1 MQTRTNA
8 IQQGWDVYGSDDQKI
23 GSVDQVASNYVVIQK
38 GWFFTS
44 DVYIPTQAIESVDA
58 VEGRVYLNIAKGD
71 VDAQGWTNPPEDG
84 QYESDQS
91 QEWEGWAA
99 RGDRQTT
106 DRESGTMALH
116 AEELQAQ
123 KTTEEVGSVNL
134 RKDVVEEQKTIDVPV
149 TREEVHVRRTPVDR
163 PADTETAFQSDQIDV
178 PVRADRVQV
187 TKTPHVVE
195 EVEVSKTPVEET
207 KTVSDTVRR
216 ERVDVGTTGDA
227 QLEQSTTG
235 SGGTRSLNDDQV

>member
-1 MQTRTNA
+1 METRTNA

-23 GSVDQVASNYVVIQK
+23 GTVDQVASNYVVIQK

-44 DVYIPTQAIESVDA
+44 DVYVPVQAIESVDA
-58 VEGRVYLNIAKGD
+58 GEGRVYLNIAKGD
-71 VDAQGWTNPPEDG
+71 VDAQGWTSPPEEAE
-84 QYESDQS
+84 QT

-123 KTTEEVGSVNL
+123 KTTQEVGSVNL
-134 RKDVVEEQKTIDVPV
+134 RKDVVEEQKNIDVPV
-149 TREEVHVRRTPVDR
+149 TREEVQVRRTPVDR
-163 PADTETAFQSDQIDV
+163 PADTDTAFQSDQIDV
-178 PVRADRVQV
+178 PVRADRVDV

-227 QLEQSTTG
+227 ELEQSTSG
-235 SGGTRSLNDDQV
+235 SNSSRALNDDQF

>member
-23 GSVDQVASNYVVIQK
+23 GSVDQVASNYLVIQK
-38 GWFFTS
+38 GWFFTT
-44 DVYIPTQAIESVDA
+44 DVYVPSSAIESVDPG
-58 VEGRVYLNIAKGD
+58 EGRVYLNVAKND
-71 VDAQGWTNPPEDG
+71 VDAQGWTNPPEEG

-116 AEELQAQ
+116 AEELEAQ

-134 RKDVVEEQKTIDVPV
+134 RKDVVEEQKSIDVPV
-149 TREEVHVRRTPVDR
+149 TREEVQVRRTAVDR
-163 PADTETAFQSDQIDV
+163 PADTSTAFQSDQIDV
-178 PVRADRVQV
+178 PVRADRVEV

-216 ERVDVGTTGDA
+216 ERVDVGTTGA
-227 QLEQSTTG
+227 AELEQSTTG
-235 SGGTRSLNDDQV
+235 GGRSRTLNDDQV